1 MTAPRRRRLLDV
13 LRRAG
18 GADEPPRPALATL
31 DDAGLWS
38 AHEQATKSLDAS
50 GKLAE
55 RVAAAVARQRGTVDS
70 AAERAGLVAARAEGI
85 QASSARVGESFERLG
100 VVALNAGLEGARVA
114 DPAGRALLLVADE
127 IRANVA
133 RGAEAAREL
142 GVVAREVADEAAEL
156 RRQIE
161 RSRGDVAEVG
171 EEAARLRASAGD
183 ASGALEELAQRLRKA
198 TGVDPELARAVSAAT
213 EHARG
218 LMGALSILA
227 TAPQART
234 VVDALRP
241 LTGPLSKLLEEL
253 GTSDEGVPTRRD
265 GSEQG

>member
-1 MTAPRRRRLLDV
+1 MSAPRRGRLLDL
-13 LRRAG
+13 LRRASG
-18 GADEPPRPALATL
+18 GGDDPDRPARATL

-38 AHEQATKSLDAS
+38 AHELATRSLDES
-50 GKLAE
+50 GALAE
-55 RVAAAVARQRGTVDS
+55 RVAAAVARQRGTVD
-70 AAERAGLVAARAEGI
+70 AAGERANLVAARAEGI
-85 QASSARVGESFERLG
+85 QASSARVSETFERLG

-114 DPAGRALLLVADE
+114 EPAGRALMLVSDE

-142 GVVAREVADEAAEL
+142 SAVAREVADESVEL

-161 RSRGDVAEVG
+161 RSRGDVGEVG
-171 EEAARLRASAGD
+171 EEAAKLRASAQQ
-183 ASGALEELAQRLRKA
+183 AARALEDLGQRLRKA
-198 TGVDPELARAVSAAT
+198 TGVDPELARAVAQAA

-218 LMGALSILA
+218 LMGALSTLA
-227 TAPQART
+227 TAPHART

-253 GTSDEGVPTRRD
+253 GSTDGTPTRRD
-265 GSEQG
+265 RGESG